1 MSVGLRGVRLHD
13 VCKLHHPIGCM
24 SRGRVL
30 ARLEER
36 QALID
41 LAEAQLESYQSHLD
55 RVKTQFPEEAQ
66 DDPNLVQA
74 FRK

>member
-1 MSVGLRGVRLHD
+1 
-13 VCKLHHPIGCM
+13 M

-55 RVKTQFPEEAQ
+55 RVKTQFPEETQ